1 MPPSGNDDAPSKR
14 LTPRVVSVVT
24 SQTRRASSGHHRA
37 FESHDSGTSAF
48 QHLGEDAVRG
58 MLHLAIFERRKV
70 AVLIHSSTGRGERL
84 LEGVA
89 TEIVAG
95 PDGRERL
102 FLEVVAGET
111 MQVVLLERVHSVRI
125 AE

>member
-1 MPPSGNDDAPSKR
+1 
-14 LTPRVVSVVT
+14 
-24 SQTRRASSGHHRA
+24 
-37 FESHDSGTSAF
+37 
-48 QHLGEDAVRG
+48 